1 MNLEDLKT
9 AYEHCELCPRRCGA
23 DRRSRKGFCGAGTEI
38 RAAKAMLHPW
48 EEPAVGIPA
57 GTVFFSGCTLGCLYC
72 QNYRISHEGFGKTLS
87 PEELA
92 RVFLDLQD
100 KGAKNID
107 LVTPTHYLPGILTA
121 LDLCGDR
128 LQLPIVYNCGGYE
141 RKEVIEMLEDTVD
154 IWLPDIKYY
163 SNETARKYSGA
174 GDYFEVAVTAVQE
187 MLRQVKGKES
197 KKLILRHMVLPGQKE
212 DSIRLL
218 RELAERIGT
227 EGYLLS
233 LMSQYTPFYKAHEH
247 PEIDRRVTS
256 YEYGKVLDEAVR
268 LGFDGFM
275 QERTSAKEEY
285 TPSFDLEGL

>member
-9 AYEHCELCPRRCGA
+9 TYEHCELCPRRCGA

-72 QNYRISHEGFGKTLS
+72 QNYRISHEGVGKTLS

-154 IWLPDIKYY
+154 VWLPDIKYY

>member
-72 QNYRISHEGFGKTLS
+72 QNYRISHEGVGKTLS

>member
-1 MNLEDLKT
+1 MNLEDMKT

-72 QNYRISHEGFGKTLS
+72 QNYRISHEGVGKTLS

>member
-1 MNLEDLKT
+1 
-9 AYEHCELCPRRCGA
+9 
-23 DRRSRKGFCGAGTEI
+23 
-38 RAAKAMLHPW
+38 MLHPW

-72 QNYRISHEGFGKTLS
+72 QNYRISHEGVGKTLS